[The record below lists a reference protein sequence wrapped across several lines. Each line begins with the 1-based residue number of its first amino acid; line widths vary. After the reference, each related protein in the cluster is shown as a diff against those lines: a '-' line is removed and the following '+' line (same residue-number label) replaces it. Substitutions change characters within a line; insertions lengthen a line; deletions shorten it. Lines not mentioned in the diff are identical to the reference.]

1 MLFLI
6 ISLKGPS
13 SSQLLSKKNAF
24 PTSGVKKENAAGYA
38 CKGDLNHSYRWLLG
52 EKISWLCKAKSIVHR
67 GDGDHGKGFKTNVYD
82 GIENEPCCEL
92 PKKDLDEV
100 FERLVRV
107 QQGDQYFTCLLLA
120 LTLPPA
126 ILNIFHL
133 STIVSIFHLPARCS
147 SQWRLAANA
156 GGDITNPRVHVQ
168 LFIQVLRIQKSYV
181 LYILYVFMLIWRA
194 VAQALLEGF
203 AWGSQN
209 ATSEAQSGGEGI
221 ECFQEAKGGPIPW
234 WWHWLSYGLIKKSQW
249 KPSKKWVYN
258 MLCA

>member
-1 MLFLI
+1 MLFSI

-24 PTSGVKKENAAGYA
+24 PTSGVKTENAAGYA

-133 STIVSIFHLPARCS
+133 STIVSIFHLPAKCS
-147 SQWRLAANA
+147 GQWRLAGTLQTPGSTSNCSS
-156 GGDITNPRVHVQ
+156 
-168 LFIQVLRIQKSYV
+168 KY
-181 LYILYVFMLIWRA
+181 RA
-194 VAQALLEGF
+194 YK
-203 AWGSQN
+203 N
-209 ATSEAQSGGEGI
+209 HM
-221 ECFQEAKGGPIPW
+221 CFT
-234 WWHWLSYGLIKKSQW
+234 Y
-249 KPSKKWVYN
+249 Y
-258 MLCA
+258 MYLC